1 MHAFNFE
8 TKFRILA
15 IHCIRLTNLT
25 TILIKYNSNGIKAM
39 FCEKYTKKNM
49 KQWKCE
55 CNLLECVKVFI
66 AHLTI
71 IFLKYEIITLHSQT
85 LTNIIF
91 QLLKQ
96 LNKKSNSKTK
106 RKKNE
111 TWKTN
116 TFVELCAI
124 KKFK

>member
-39 FCEKYTKKNM
+39 FCEKYTEKNM

-91 QLLKQ
+91 QMF
-96 LNKKSNSKTK
+96 KTIEQNIEYK
-106 RKKNE
+106 NQNRKK
-111 TWKTN
+111 K
-116 TFVELCAI
+116 
-124 KKFK
+124 